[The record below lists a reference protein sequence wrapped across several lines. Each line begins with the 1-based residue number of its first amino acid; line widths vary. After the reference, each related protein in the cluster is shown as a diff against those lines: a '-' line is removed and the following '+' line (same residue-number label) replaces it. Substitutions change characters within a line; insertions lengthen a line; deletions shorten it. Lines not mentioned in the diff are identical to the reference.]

1 MTFDRSA
8 FFPGTPVPLPI
19 KLTPR
24 YNWNSVE
31 SGVKH
36 YNPNLAR
43 FIVCKLLSVMN
54 IQQYNISCN
63 TAVNQTRHLN
73 SFSHYLIHVSIIQ
86 CYKDYFIST
95 KTASSASF
103 LDIYLE
109 LDTKDNLSIR
119 FYDKGEET
127 TSILPLQ
134 SFPQLDSNI
143 HTAPAYGIYISPL
156 TRYASSCSF
165 NIHNLYNKN
174 VEWVRMTHFWNNLHS
189 RCITGFVTRL
199 TRQVPTVE

>member
-1 MTFDRSA
+1 MTFDRST

-134 SFPQLDSNI
+134 SSHNLI
-143 HTAPAYGIYISPL
+143 VIYIPL
-156 TRYASSCSF
+156 Q
-165 NIHNLYNKN
+165 
-174 VEWVRMTHFWNNLHS
+174 RMEFIFHHS
-189 RCITGFVTRL
+189 HVTPVL
-199 TRQVPTVE
+199 AVLIYIICTIKT